1 MAFESR
7 IAWIPRVPFG
17 PRSGIAV
24 VLAVWAAI
32 ALGPLGTW
40 LEVSL
45 ATHVLVEIPL
55 LVAVGFV
62 LGRSIEP
69 RLRKVL
75 GPLNGGGI
83 PGILMVSF
91 ALAFW
96 MIPRWLDAS
105 LQASEVAAA
114 KYISLVALAGMP
126 LAWSWYRLHPI
137 ARGLVKIEFLAMCF
151 RLGWLYLISP
161 DRLCNSYL
169 IDDQVLL
176 GRGFLVVGITLSVT
190 WLYPLFFGAWSMSS
204 PREEGE
210 AA

>member
-1 MAFESR
+1 M
-7 IAWIPRVPFG
+7 
-17 PRSGIAV
+17 V
-24 VLAVWAAI
+24 VLAGWAAI
-32 ALGPLGTW
+32 ALGPPGTW
-40 LEVSL
+40 LEASL

-62 LGRSIEP
+62 LGRSVEP
-69 RLRKVL
+69 HWRKVL
-75 GPLNGGGI
+75 EPLNGGGI

-114 KYISLVALAGMP
+114 KYISLVVLAGMP
-126 LAWSWYRLHPI
+126 LAWSWRRLHPI

-176 GRGFLVVGITLSVT
+176 GQGFLVVGITLSVT
-190 WLYPLFFGAWSMSS
+190 WLYPVFFGAWSASS
-204 PREEGE
+204 PREKGE

>member
-1 MAFESR
+1 MAVEDQL
-7 IAWIPRVPFG
+7 AWAAP
-17 PRSGIAV
+17 SGRALTGG
-24 VLAVWAAI
+24 VLVVWAAV
-32 ALGPLGTW
+32 ALTPIGTW
-40 LEVSL
+40 LESNL

-69 RLRKVL
+69 YCRKVL
-75 GPLNGGGI
+75 QPLNGGGI
-83 PGILMVSF
+83 PGILIVTF

-105 LQASEVAAA
+105 LQVSAVAVA
-114 KYISLVALAGMP
+114 KYVSLVALAGIP
-126 LAWSWYRLHPI
+126 LAWSWRRMHPI

-169 IDDQVLL
+169 IDDQILL
-176 GRGFLVVGITLSVT
+176 GQGFLVVGIALSIT
-190 WLYPLFFGAWSMSS
+190 WLYPVFFGPWAVSS
-204 PREEGE
+204 PREKGE

>member
-1 MAFESR
+1 MA
-7 IAWIPRVPFG
+7 G
-17 PRSGIAV
+17 
-24 VLAVWAAI
+24 WAAI
-32 ALGPLGTW
+32 ALGPPGTW
-40 LEVSL
+40 LEASL

-62 LGRSIEP
+62 LGRSVEP
-69 RLRKVL
+69 RWQKVL
-75 GPLNGGGI
+75 EPLNGGGI
-83 PGILMVSF
+83 AGILMVSF

-105 LQASEVAAA
+105 LQAPEIAAA
-114 KYISLVALAGMP
+114 KYISLVVLAGMP
-126 LAWSWYRLHPI
+126 LAWSWRRLHPI

-176 GRGFLVVGITLSVT
+176 GQGFLVVGITLSVT
-190 WLYPLFFGAWSMSS
+190 WLYPVFFGAWSASS
-204 PREEGE
+204 AREEGE